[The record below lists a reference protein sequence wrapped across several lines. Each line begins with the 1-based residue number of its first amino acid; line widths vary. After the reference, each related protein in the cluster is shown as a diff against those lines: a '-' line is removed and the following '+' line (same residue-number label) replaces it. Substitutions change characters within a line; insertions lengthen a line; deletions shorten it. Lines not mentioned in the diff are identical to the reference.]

1 MNALSFERFGGPEV
15 LVFGPVADPR
25 PGDGEVLVRTSAI
38 GLNFADVYRRRGD
51 YHLEGSPP
59 YIAGYEAAGTIVGT
73 GERVA
78 FADSPHANAEL
89 VAVPRAKIV
98 PLPADIPDEIAAAVL
113 LQGLTAYFLTHD
125 SHAIRA
131 GERVLVHA
139 AGGGVGLLLVQMAK
153 IRGAHVAALASSA
166 EKRAAAIEAG
176 ADEAFGYDDD
186 WEMKALGSDVVYDAV
201 GSTLGS
207 SLAAVRT
214 GGHVVFYGMAGG
226 DPKPV
231 DPRVL
236 MDRSLTLS
244 GGDLWNVLR
253 TREDRIARAEA
264 LFGWI
269 RDGRLRVRIARHFP
283 LARGADAHRYL
294 ESRAAIGKVLL
305 DP

>member
-1 MNALSFERFGGPEV
+1 MNALTFERFGGPEV
-15 LVFGPVADPR
+15 LRFGAVADPQ
-25 PGDGEVLVRTSAI
+25 PAEGEVLVRTGAV
-38 GLNFADVYRRRGD
+38 GLNFADVYRRRGN
-51 YHLEGSPP
+51 YHLSGAPP
-59 YIAGYEAAGTIVGT
+59 YIAGYEAAGTIVET

-78 FADSPHANAEL
+78 FADSPNANAEL
-89 VAVPRAKIV
+89 VAVPREKLI
-98 PLPADIPDEIAAAVL
+98 PLPDDISDETAAALL

-125 SHAIRA
+125 THAVRA

-139 AGGGVGLLLVQMAK
+139 AAGGVGLLLVQIAK
-153 IRGAHVAALASSA
+153 LRGAFVVGLASSEA
-166 EKRAAAIEAG
+166 KRAAVLEAG
-176 ADEAFGYDDD
+176 ADRALSYDDWRSERD
-186 WEMKALGSDVVYDAV
+186 VDVVYDSV
-201 GSTLGS
+201 GSTLDA
-207 SLAAVRT
+207 SLAAART

-253 TREDRIARAEA
+253 TRADRVARAEA
-264 LFGWI
+264 LFAWV
-269 RDGRLRVRIARHFP
+269 RDGRLRVRIAERFP

-305 DP
+305 VP